1 MLWETISVVRDLPR
15 LHEIASVMIRYGWGD
30 LVRVLGISGALERAG
45 RVLHWHSTSEISQLD
60 APVRVRRALE
70 ELGPTFVKLGQ
81 VLATRVDMF
90 PPHWITEFEK
100 LHSQVPAVPYERLH
114 RDLVAAS
121 KGDPAEVFA
130 EFDTVPLAAA
140 SIAQVYRAT
149 LKDGTRVVVKM
160 RRPGIEGVIQA
171 DLRIMEH
178 AAKLLESAVPDSRR
192 YDPVQIVSQFRR
204 SLNRELD
211 LAKEARNIDQF
222 ARHFADEPLVKIPR
236 VYWEFTNDRV
246 NVQEEIIGMAGVAP
260 DKLRAQWLDPKL
272 LAARGADAVLRMVL
286 EHGYFHADPH
296 PGNVL
301 FLPDNRI
308 GMLDFGMVGMLTN
321 PRRNQIVDLLHALT
335 RKDAQAL
342 LLVLL
347 DWSGESVGDEDR
359 LAYDVA
365 ELLQSYDD
373 LQLKDVKL
381 GGLLNDITAVMRDN
395 NLVLP
400 ADLPLLFKTLITL
413 EELGQQLEPEFHM
426 IDHVTPYV
434 ERVIQQRYTPQAL
447 LARGRKSV
455 RETLEVLADV
465 PRDLRHLLR
474 DMRRGRVKVDLD
486 LKRLDQFGHQLDRA
500 SNRLTMG
507 ILTASLGVGSSIIMT
522 VKGGPQLFGLPL
534 FGLLGFLIA
543 FFNSL
548 WIIFSIWRSG
558 KHCCPESGGA
568 IA

>member
-45 RVLHWHSTSEISQLD
+45 RVLHWQSTSEMSQLE
-60 APVRVRRALE
+60 APVRIRRALE

-90 PPHWITEFEK
+90 PPHWIAEFEK
-100 LHSQVPAVPYERLH
+100 LHSQVPAVPYDILH
-114 RDLVAAS
+114 PYLVAAL
-121 KGDPAEVFA
+121 KGEPSEVFG
-130 EFDTVPLAAA
+130 EFDPVPLAAA
-140 SIAQVYRAT
+140 SIAQVHRAT
-149 LKDGTRVVVKM
+149 LKDGTPVVVKI
-160 RRPGIEGVIQA
+160 RRPGIEAVIRS

-178 AAKLLESAVPDSRR
+178 AARLLESEMPDSRR
-192 YDPVQIVSQFRR
+192 YDPVHIVSQFRR
-204 SLNRELD
+204 SLSRELD

-222 ARHFADEPLVKIPR
+222 SRHFADDPLVKIPR

-246 NVQEEIIGMAGVAP
+246 NVQEQMIGMVGVVP
-260 DKLRAQWLDPKL
+260 DKLRAHGLDPKL
-272 LAARGADAVLRMVL
+272 LATRGADTVLRMVL

-308 GMLDFGMVGMLTN
+308 GLIDFGMVGMLTQT
-321 PRRNQIVDLLHALT
+321 RRNQIVDLLHALSF
-335 RKDAQAL
+335 KDEQAL
-342 LLVLL
+342 LQVLL

-359 LAYDVA
+359 LAYDVT

-373 LQLKDVKL
+373 LQLKDVKIAA
-381 GGLLNDITAVMRDN
+381 LLNDITALMRDN
-395 NLVLP
+395 NLLLP
-400 ADLPLLFKTLITL
+400 ADLILLFKTLISL
-413 EELGQQLEPEFHM
+413 EGLGQQLDPEFHM
-426 IDHVTPYV
+426 IDHVTPFV

-447 LARGRKSV
+447 LKRGRKSV
-455 RETLEVLADV
+455 REALDV
-465 PRDLRHLLR
+465 VANLPRDLQHLLR
-474 DMRRGRVKVDLD
+474 DVRRGRVKIDLD
-486 LKRLDQFGHQLDRA
+486 LKRLDHFGHQLDRA

-507 ILTASLGVGSSIIMT
+507 LLTASLVIGSSIIMT
-522 VKGGPQLFGLPL
+522 VEGGPKLFGLPL

-543 FFNSL
+543 FLNSL

-558 KHCCPESGGA
+558 KH
-568 IA
+568 

>member
-30 LVRVLGISGALERAG
+30 LVRVLGISGVLERAG
-45 RVLHWHSTSEISQLD
+45 RVLHWHSTSEISQLE
-60 APVRVRRALE
+60 APVRIRRALE

-90 PPHWITEFEK
+90 PPHWIAEFEK
-100 LHSQVPAVPYERLH
+100 LHSQVPAVPYEILH
-114 RDLVAAS
+114 PGLVAAI
-121 KGDPAEVFA
+121 KGEPAEVFA
-130 EFDTVPLAAA
+130 GFDPVPLAAA

-149 LKDGTRVVVKM
+149 LKDGTPVVVKM
-160 RRPGIEGVIQA
+160 RRPGIEGVIRA
-171 DLRIMEH
+171 DLRILEH
-178 AAKLLESAVPDSRR
+178 AAKLLESEVPDSRR

-222 ARHFADEPLVKIPR
+222 ARHFADDPLVKIPR

-260 DKLRAQWLDPKL
+260 DKLHAQGLDPKL
-272 LAARGADAVLRMVL
+272 LAARGADTVLRMVL

-308 GMLDFGMVGMLTN
+308 GMIDFGMIGMLTN
-321 PRRNQIVDLLHALT
+321 PRRNQLIDLLHALT
-335 RKDAQAL
+335 RTDEQGVL
-342 LLVLL
+342 QVLL
-347 DWSGESVGDEDR
+347 DWSGESVRDEER
-359 LAYDVA
+359 LAYDVV
-365 ELLQSYDD
+365 ELLQNYDN
-373 LQLKDVKL
+373 LQLKDVKV
-381 GGLLNDITAVMRDN
+381 GALLNDITALMRDN

-400 ADLPLLFKTLITL
+400 ADLTLLFKTLITL
-413 EELGQQLEPEFHM
+413 EGLGQQLDPEFHM
-426 IDHVTPYV
+426 IDHVTPFV
-434 ERVIQQRYTPQAL
+434 ERIIQQRYTPQAL
-447 LARGRKSV
+447 WERGRRSV
-455 RETLEVLADV
+455 RETLEVMADV

-486 LKRLDQFGHQLDRA
+486 LKRLDQFGHQLDSA

-507 ILTASLGVGSSIIMT
+507 ILTASLVVGSSIIMT
-522 VKGGPQLFGLPL
+522 VEGGPQLFGLPL

-558 KHCCPESGGA
+558 KH
-568 IA
+568 

>member
-15 LHEIASVMIRYGWGD
+15 LHEIASVMIRYGGGD
-30 LVRVLGISGALERAG
+30 LVRVLGISGVLERAG
-45 RVLHWHSTSEISQLD
+45 RVLHWHSTSEISQLE

-90 PPHWITEFEK
+90 PPHWIAEFEK
-100 LHSQVPAVPYERLH
+100 LHSHVPAVPYERLH
-114 RDLVAAS
+114 PYLVAAI
-121 KGDPAEVFA
+121 GGEPDEVFA
-130 EFDTVPLAAA
+130 EFNPVPLAAA
-140 SIAQVYRAT
+140 SIAQVHRAT
-149 LKDGTRVVVKM
+149 LKDGTRVVVKI
-160 RRPGIEGVIQA
+160 RRPGIEGVIRS

-178 AAKLLESAVPDSRR
+178 TARLLESEVPDSRR

-222 ARHFADEPLVKIPR
+222 ARHFADEPLVTIPR
-236 VYWEFTNDRV
+236 VYWEFTNERV
-246 NVQEEIIGMAGVAP
+246 NVQEELVGMAGVAP
-260 DKLRAQWLDPKL
+260 DKLRAHGLDPKL

-308 GMLDFGMVGMLTN
+308 GMIDFGMVGILTD

-335 RKDAQAL
+335 RKDEQGL
-342 LLVLL
+342 LQVLL
-347 DWSGESVGDEDR
+347 DWSGESASDEER
-359 LAYDVA
+359 LAYDLA

-373 LQLKDVKL
+373 LQLKDVKI
-381 GGLLNDITAVMRDN
+381 GALLNDITAVMRDN
-395 NLVLP
+395 DLVLP
-400 ADLPLLFKTLITL
+400 ADLTLLFKTLITL
-413 EELGQQLEPEFHM
+413 EGLGQQLDPGFHM
-426 IDHVTPYV
+426 IDHVTPFV

-486 LKRLDQFGHQLDRA
+486 LKRLDQFGYQLDRA

-507 ILTASLGVGSSIIMT
+507 ILTASLVVGSSIIMT
-522 VKGGPQLFGLPL
+522 VKGGPQLFGLPF

-558 KHCCPESGGA
+558 KH
-568 IA
+568 

>member
-15 LHEIASVMIRYGWGD
+15 LHEIATVMIRYGGGD

-45 RVLHWHSTSEISQLD
+45 RILHWHNTSEISQLD
-60 APVRVRRALE
+60 APVRIRRALE

-81 VLATRVDMF
+81 LLATRVDLF
-90 PPHWITEFEK
+90 PPHWIAEFEK
-100 LHSQVPAVPYERLH
+100 LHSQVPAVPYEVLRN
-114 RDLVAAS
+114 DLVAAI
-121 KGDPAEVFA
+121 KGEPDEVFA
-130 EFDTVPLAAA
+130 AFDPVPLAAA

-149 LKDGTRVVVKM
+149 LKDGTPVVVKV

-171 DLRIMEH
+171 DLRILEH
-178 AAKLLESAVPDSRR
+178 AAKLLESEVPDFRR
-192 YDPVQIVSQFRR
+192 YDPAQIVSQFRR

-222 ARHFADEPLVKIPR
+222 ARDFADDPLVKIPR

-246 NVQEEIIGMAGVAP
+246 NVQEEIIGLEGVAP
-260 DKLRAQWLDPKL
+260 DKLRACGLDPKL
-272 LAARGADAVLRMVL
+272 LAARGADTVLRMVL

-301 FLPDNRI
+301 FLPGNRI
-308 GMLDFGMVGMLTN
+308 GMIDFGMVGMLTN
-321 PRRNQIVDLLHALT
+321 ARRNQIVDLLHALT
-335 RKDAQAL
+335 RNDEQGMMQ
-342 LLVLL
+342 VLL

-373 LQLKDVKL
+373 LQLKDVKI
-381 GGLLNDITAVMRDN
+381 GALLNDITAVMRDN
-395 NLVLP
+395 NLLLP
-400 ADLPLLFKTLITL
+400 ADLTLLFKALITL
-413 EELGQQLEPEFHM
+413 EGLGQQLDPEFHM
-426 IDHVTPYV
+426 IDHLTPFV
-434 ERVIQQRYTPQAL
+434 ERIIQQRYTPQAL

-465 PRDLRHLLR
+465 PRDLRNLLR
-474 DMRRGRVKVDLD
+474 DMRRGRVKIDLD

-507 ILTASLGVGSSIIMT
+507 ILTASLVVGSSIIMT
-522 VKGGPQLFGLPL
+522 VKGGPQLFGLPF

-558 KHCCPESGGA
+558 KH
-568 IA
+568 

>member
-30 LVRVLGISGALERAG
+30 LVRVLGISGVLERAG
-45 RVLHWHSTSEISQLD
+45 RVLHWHSTSEISQLE
-60 APVRVRRALE
+60 APVRIRRALE

-90 PPHWITEFEK
+90 PPHWIDEFEK
-100 LHSQVPAVPYERLH
+100 LHSQVPAVPYELLH
-114 RDLVAAS
+114 PDLVAAI
-121 KGDPAEVFA
+121 KGEPREVFA
-130 EFDTVPLAAA
+130 EFDPVPLAAA
-140 SIAQVYRAT
+140 SIAQVHRAT

-160 RRPGIEGVIQA
+160 RRPGIESMIQA
-171 DLRIMEH
+171 DLRIMDH
-178 AAKLLESAVPDSRR
+178 AARLLESEVPDSRR
-192 YDPVQIVSQFRR
+192 YDPVQVVSQFRR

-211 LAKEARNIDQF
+211 LVKEARNIDQF
-222 ARHFADEPLVKIPR
+222 ARHFADDPLVQIPR
-236 VYWEFTNDRV
+236 VYWEFSNERV

-260 DKLRAQWLDPKL
+260 DKLRAQGLDPKL

-308 GMLDFGMVGMLTN
+308 GMIDFGMVGMLTN
-321 PRRNQIVDLLHALT
+321 ARRNQIVDLLHALT
-335 RKDAQAL
+335 RKDEQAL
-342 LLVLL
+342 LQVLL
-347 DWSGESVGDEDR
+347 DWSGDTVGDEDR

-365 ELLQSYDD
+365 ELMQSYDD
-373 LQLKDVKL
+373 LQLKDVKI

-395 NLVLP
+395 NLFLP
-400 ADLPLLFKTLITL
+400 ADLTLLFKTLITL
-413 EELGQQLEPEFHM
+413 EGLGQQLDPGFHM
-426 IDHVTPYV
+426 IDHVTPFV

-455 RETLEVLADV
+455 RETLEVLADL

-507 ILTASLGVGSSIIMT
+507 ILTASLVVGSSIIMT
-522 VKGGPQLFGLPL
+522 VKGGPQLFGLPF

-558 KHCCPESGGA
+558 KH
-568 IA
+568 